1 MSTYGQYSDC
11 ILSSQMIM
19 GKNFPYS
26 RDGGVGVEADLGFE
40 FRGLRYKEEVSEVT
54 EPTVIGARRGAKALW
69 ALSILF

>member
-1 MSTYGQYSDC
+1 
-11 ILSSQMIM
+11 MIM

-54 EPTVIGARRGAKALW
+54 EPTVFGARRGAKAL
-69 ALSILF
+69 

>member
-1 MSTYGQYSDC
+1 
-11 ILSSQMIM
+11 M
-19 GKNFPYS
+19 GKYFPYS

-54 EPTVIGARRGAKALW
+54 ELTVFGARRGAKALW